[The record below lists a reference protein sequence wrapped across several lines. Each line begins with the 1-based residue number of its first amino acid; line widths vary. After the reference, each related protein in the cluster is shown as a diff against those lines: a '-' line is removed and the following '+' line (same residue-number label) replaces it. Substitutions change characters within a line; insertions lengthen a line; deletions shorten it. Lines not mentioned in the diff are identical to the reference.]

1 MTHTA
6 LRPPLLALLAPL
18 ALWAQPS
25 TVNLWSDPA
34 KTAPASEVKEAW
46 TERGKNGVVDRSV
59 TFVSVPDITVYLPL
73 EEKNTGV
80 GIILCPGGGYEHLA
94 IDKEG
99 HDVAKWLNSIG
110 VAGFVL
116 KYRLP
121 RHGRWLY
128 DGRAAPGRPAC
139 PAYRPRSG

>member
-1 MTHTA
+1 MSVDYIIRFAALSLLCCGSAFGQPTA
-6 LRPPLLALLAPL
+6 
-18 ALWAQPS
+18 
-25 TVNLWSDPA
+25 VNLWSDAA
-34 KTAPASEVKEAW
+34 KTAPAAEIKETW
-46 TERGKNGVVDRSV
+46 TERGKNGVVDRGV

-73 EEKNTGV
+73 KEKNTGV
-80 GIILCPGGGYEHLA
+80 GIIICPGGGYEHLA

-121 RHGRWLY
+121 R
-128 DGRAAPGRPAC
+128 
-139 PAYRPRSG
+139 S